1 MDPAD
6 VDLFYDHTI
15 ESLVEWMGIELDKDS
30 NGDISLYHA
39 GINLPPYVEDGTLS
53 QAEADSYYSIIEA
66 ALAVPGN
73 DYKGTGA
80 VLLTAI
86 QEYLEDNDYYYS
98 WRSDGVW
105 LKP

>member
-1 MDPAD
+1 MGDHKID
-6 VDLFYDHTI
+6 DLVLD
-15 ESLVEWMGIELDKDS
+15 MGIKLDKDS

-73 DYKGTGA
+73 DYLGVGA
-80 VLLTAI
+80 VLITAI
-86 QEYLEDNDYYYS
+86 HEYMEDNDYYFD
-98 WRSDGVW
+98 WRSDGLW
-105 LKP
+105 QKP